1 MSSNNTGEELNLLCS
16 INPQLAAANPLYSYM
31 QEAGQMHSKLLAG
44 PVQELVRPQFG
55 PR

>member
-1 MSSNNTGEELNLLCS
+1 MLCS

-31 QEAGQMHSKLLAG
+31 QEMHSKLLAG